1 MSTSHP
7 VIEAWTKWCEQLDHL
22 AARVRRVRGLNVNS
36 SLRGETKEAVQSY
49 FREVRP
55 RLEKLQL
62 ERSYIQYLD
71 REAQRL
77 LELGSGTNRK
87 RGYLEAIRDL
97 EGSRSWLEAAVE
109 IKAGASGA
117 LPVTLTT
124 ATEAAVLET
133 LRRILPSSAL
143 SYQQV
148 LQDLSDG
155 SRTSFRGTAAELRE
169 VLRELLDHLAPD
181 EEVLKTQKLEKDQR
195 RPSMKQKTMFILK
208 ARGVGE
214 TGRKP
219 AENAA
224 AALEESVGSLARSV
238 YDQGSLAT
246 HMSATRQEVLTFKS
260 YADAVLGDI
269 LEIHK

>member
-7 VIEAWTKWCEQLDHL
+7 AIEAWSKWWEQLGRL
-22 AARVRRVRGLNVNS
+22 AARIRRVKGLNVNP
-36 SLRGETKEAVQSY
+36 SLRGEAKAAVQCY

-55 RLEKLQL
+55 RLDQLQL

-71 REAQRL
+71 REAQHL
-77 LELGSGTNRK
+77 LELSSRANRK
-87 RGYLEAIRDL
+87 SRYVDAMRELED
-97 EGSRSWLEAAVE
+97 SRSSVEAALE
-109 IKAGASGA
+109 IKAGASGG
-117 LPVTLTT
+117 PSITLTT
-124 ATEAAVLET
+124 ATEAAILET
-133 LRRILPSSAL
+133 LRRILPTSAL
-143 SYQQV
+143 SYQQI
-148 LQDLSDG
+148 LQDLSDSG
-155 SRTSFRGTAAELRE
+155 RTSFRGTAAELRE

-181 EEVLKTQKLEKDQR
+181 EEVVKTVKLEKDQR

-224 AALEESVGSLARSV
+224 AALEENVGSLARSV
-238 YDQGSLAT
+238 YDQGSLST
-246 HMSATRQEVLTFKS
+246 HVSTTRQQVRALKG
-260 YADAVLGDI
+260 YADAVLGDL